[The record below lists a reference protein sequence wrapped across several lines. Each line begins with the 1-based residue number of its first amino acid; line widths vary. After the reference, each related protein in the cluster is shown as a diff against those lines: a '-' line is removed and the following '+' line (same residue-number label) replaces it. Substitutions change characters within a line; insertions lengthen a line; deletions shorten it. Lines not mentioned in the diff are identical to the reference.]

1 MTRNLQHHQT
11 DESFDDFDTI
21 NSTTSAV
28 YSDSDADSSN
38 AYSDFEA
45 RFDPM
50 SSDRQA
56 RRKRK
61 AKAKHQSKKS
71 GDAILHE
78 IADTDVVESGFETT
92 YKPSKYESGWLLGS
106 LRPFFDQKFA
116 SDVQALVKG
125 GKEASVYRLEAHP
138 TTGDD
143 FYAAKVYR
151 PRMFRSLS
159 NDTMYREG
167 RDTLNGEGR
176 SVKKTDHRIMRAMH
190 KKTVFGLQ
198 VAHTSWLMYEFT
210 TLQQLYDAGIP
221 VPKPLSAGENAILME
236 YIGDE
241 NMPAPTLSEVELDA
255 DEAKTLFYEVLRTIE
270 TMLQMGFIH
279 GDLSAYN
286 ILYWD
291 GDVVLIDFP
300 QVTMS
305 GVNSQAH
312 MILSRDVERVCQYF
326 ASQGVDCD
334 AESITSMLWKRY
346 VAQDEQIVLADQ
358 SRWYGKNDDD
368 DRYDDRYDD

>member
-1 MTRNLQHHQT
+1 MTRNYARSYGATQI
-11 DESFDDFDTI
+11 DDDI
-21 NSTTSAV
+21 NNTFSNYTNTSADTEA
-28 YSDSDADSSN
+28 DSD

-61 AKAKHQSKKS
+61 AKAKHNAKKS
-71 GDAILHE
+71 SDAILHE
-78 IADTDVVESGFETT
+78 IADTDVVESGFEIT
-92 YKPSKYESGWLLGS
+92 YQPSKYESGWLLDS

-116 SDVQALVKG
+116 SDVLALVKG

-143 FYAAKVYR
+143 YYAAKVYR

-159 NDTMYREG
+159 NDAMYREG
-167 RDTLNGEGR
+167 RETLNGEGR
-176 SVKKTDHRIMRAMH
+176 SVKKTDHRIMRAMN
-190 KKTVFGLQ
+190 KKTGFGLQ

-210 TLQQLYDAGIP
+210 TLQRLYEAGIP
-221 VPKPLSAGENAILME
+221 VPKPINAVENAILME

-241 NMPAPTLSEVELDA
+241 TMPAPTLSEVELDA
-255 DEAKTLFYEVLRTIE
+255 EEAEPLFYEVLRGIE

-291 GDVVLIDFP
+291 GEIVMIDFP

-326 ASQGVDCD
+326 AAQGVDCD
-334 AESITSMLWKRY
+334 APSITSMLWKRY

-358 SRWYGKNDDD
+358 SRWPSKNGSDD
-368 DRYDDRYDD
+368 YDDEA